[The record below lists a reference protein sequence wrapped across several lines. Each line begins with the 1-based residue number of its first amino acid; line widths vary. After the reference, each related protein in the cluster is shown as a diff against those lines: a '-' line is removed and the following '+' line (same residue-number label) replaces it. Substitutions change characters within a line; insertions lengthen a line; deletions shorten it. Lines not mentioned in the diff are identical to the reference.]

1 MIFQITLAHTAS
13 HKHAARTEVDRG
25 REEVRLGAGADAGA
39 RNGWDELD
47 WGGGR
52 RRNGCRVA
60 AAWADVQRTR
70 EGR

>member
-1 MIFQITLAHTAS
+1 M
-13 HKHAARTEVDRG
+13 RG
-25 REEVRLGAGADAGA
+25 PGTVGMS
-39 RNGWDELD
+39 WI
-47 WGGGR
+47 GGGR